1 MEILEFKNTMIEIK
15 NSVDRF
21 NIRLDTNEERISE
34 VENDDKI
41 L

>member
-21 NIRLDTNEERISE
+21 NIRLYTNEERISE
-34 VENDDKI
+34 AENDDKI